1 MSLLRSIIR
10 RKKPQV
16 FNPIPDEIR
25 KMPVRPFRVIH
36 ADLPFYS
43 DSKCQDEIPDARL
56 VILQCIDTIQKRND
70 ADCMPSR
77 KRYIQGQI
85 VGWDLNNKKIWQ
97 SAWYRNPETAQI
109 EKAWTQA
116 VEFVGKVVAADVAAS
131 APGAQTANRQASASQ
146 SG

>member
-1 MSLLRSIIR
+1 MSLLRSIIQ

-16 FNPIPDEIR
+16 FDPIPDEISQ
-25 KMPVRPFRVIH
+25 MPVRPFRVIH

-43 DSKCQDEIPDARL
+43 DANCQNQIPNARL
-56 VILQCIDTIQKRND
+56 VILQCVDTIQKRND

-77 KRYIQGQI
+77 KRYKQGQI
-85 VGWDLNNKKIWQ
+85 VSWDLNNKMIWQ

-109 EKAWTQA
+109 EKAWAQS
-116 VEFVGKVVAADVAAS
+116 VEFIGKVVAADVAATAS
-131 APGAQTANRQASASQ
+131 NVQTAKRQASASQ

>member
-1 MSLLRSIIR
+1 MSLLHSIIQ
-10 RKKPQV
+10 RKKQEV

-25 KMPVRPFRVIH
+25 EMPVRPFRVIH

-43 DSKCQDEIPDARL
+43 DAKCQNEIPDARL
-56 VILQCIDTIQKRND
+56 VILQCADTVQKRND
-70 ADCMPSR
+70 VECMPSR
-77 KRYIQGQI
+77 KRYKQGQT

-109 EKAWTQA
+109 EKAWTQS
-116 VEFVGKVVAADVAAS
+116 VEFVGRVVAADVAAS
-131 APGAQTANRQASASQ
+131 AANAQTIKRQSSASQ